1 MTADHDAHAV
11 AVWVGAQDEVRT
23 HLIGQVNGQIE
34 ALGVLRIGGGHRG
47 EAAVQHHLLLDAVQ
61 VLYAQAPQGLGH
73 QLPAAA
79 VEGGVHHLEG
89 VGHPGHRLPIVDHG
103 HDMRHK
109 AVVGLPA
116 HDLDQALGCRI
127 VIGHAAH
134 AGEDV
139 DMLQLPG
146 DGGGVLRRQLCAV
159 GPVDLVAI
167 VLLGVMAGG
176 NVDAR
181 LAAVL
186 PHGEAQL
193 RRGAQRLEDPHMD
206 AVGGAHLGGGPG
218 KLHGMIAAVHAQ
230 GHAPAP
236 GVLTLGAD
244 DVGKALGGPADH
256 VDVHLVQA
264 HLHGAPQTGGA
275 ELQRPVKPLADLL
288 FVAADALQLRVLLR
302 SQRRRGQPLL
312 IFLHVI
318 HQKILLP
325 YLFTP
330 GTPPAP
336 PPAGPPE
343 FPWRPPAGRRE
354 RTGWRRSRKSR

>member
-1 MTADHDAHAV
+1 
-11 AVWVGAQDEVRT
+11 
-23 HLIGQVNGQIE
+23 
-34 ALGVLRIGGGHRG
+34 
-47 EAAVQHHLLLDAVQ
+47 
-61 VLYAQAPQGLGH
+61 
-73 QLPAAA
+73 
-79 VEGGVHHLEG
+79 
-89 VGHPGHRLPIVDHG
+89 
-103 HDMRHK
+103 
-109 AVVGLPA
+109 
-116 HDLDQALGCRI
+116 
-127 VIGHAAH
+127 
-134 AGEDV
+134 
-139 DMLQLPG
+139 
-146 DGGGVLRRQLCAV
+146 
-159 GPVDLVAI
+159 
-167 VLLGVMAGG
+167 
-176 NVDAR
+176 
-181 LAAVL
+181 
-186 PHGEAQL
+186 
-193 RRGAQRLEDPHMD
+193 MD

-218 KLHGMIAAVHAQ
+218 KLHGVVAAVHAQ

-288 FVAADALQLRVLLR
+288 FVAADALQLGVLLR